1 MKSIT
6 ITFVFVLFILFPSIS
21 FSQKK
26 NTTRGKSTKSPRR
39 ITSITEVLQAED
51 RKWIELVSKQG
62 NFKILFPGE
71 PKYFVGNNKFTK
83 ENKFTEH
90 KLETNFRTYTVG
102 FGDFNNIES
111 ITDEQREKI
120 YDITRDGIVKDA
132 KGTLI
137 NDNKLQI
144 GNVFG
149 REITYEQENYLVTN
163 RYFFKGNTFY
173 QLITVVKKYLSK
185 GTNIQEFG
193 KKFLDSFQFV
203 E

>member
-1 MKSIT
+1 MKNIT
-6 ITFVFVLFILFPSIS
+6 ITFVFVLFILFPLTA

-26 NTTRGKSTKSPRR
+26 NTTKGKSTKSPRK
-39 ITSITEVLQAED
+39 ITSVTEVLQSED
-51 RKWIELVSKQG
+51 KKWNELISKQG

-71 PKYFVGNNKFTK
+71 PKYFVGNNNFTK
-83 ENKFTEH
+83 ENKFTEY
-90 KLETNFRTYTVG
+90 KLETNFRTYSVG
-102 FGDFNNIES
+102 FGDFNNIEF

-120 YDITRDGIVKDA
+120 YDITRDGFVKNA
-132 KGTLI
+132 KGTPT

-163 RYFFKGNTFY
+163 RYFFKKNKFY
-173 QLITVVKKYLSK
+173 QLITVVRKQLSQ